1 MDRVGFSIKYKG
13 YCDPGS
19 LPVKKGDTI
28 TLLKG
33 MKYEHLGESRI
44 VKRKY
49 TIKVH
54 HMLAGVTHTDR
65 EGDPIHRMNPSIRWA
80 GSGGYWC
87 GMDINEYLEGVK
99 NVGS

>member
-1 MDRVGFSIKYKG
+1 MSTIKHEG
-13 YCDPGS
+13 YCDPSS
-19 LPVKKGDTI
+19 LPVKAGDTI

-33 MKYEHLGESRI
+33 MKYEQLGEIRT

-54 HMLAGVTHTDR
+54 HVLPGITSTVHQD
-65 EGDPIHRMNPSIRWA
+65 EPVHRMNPSIRWA

-87 GMDINEYLEGVK
+87 GMDINEYLNGSTH
-99 NVGS
+99 VGE